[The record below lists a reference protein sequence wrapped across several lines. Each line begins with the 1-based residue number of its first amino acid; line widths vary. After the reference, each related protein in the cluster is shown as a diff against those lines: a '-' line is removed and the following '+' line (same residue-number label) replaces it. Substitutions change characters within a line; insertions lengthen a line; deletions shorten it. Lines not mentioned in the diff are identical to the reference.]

1 MICLCQQENSLQDI
15 TYMQYG
21 ELLVIRPQ
29 EYVRFVSEFTYTL
42 FLSRSLLFLLY
53 LVCRQA

>member
-29 EYVRFVSEFTYTL
+29 EYVRFVSEFTYIL
-42 FLSRSLLFLLY
+42 FLSRCLLFLLY
-53 LVCRQA
+53 LVCC